1 MTYKTDADDSRVDKV
16 QSVAGT
22 DSESPS
28 DRAMRLAGDV
38 LPFPKPLAESDWN
51 RLKGE
56 NNFKDTPVQKFD
68 PMGDVTGGGKVIPGP
83 GYTD

>member
-1 MTYKTDADDSRVDKV
+1 MSYKTDADDSRVDKV

-38 LPFPKPLAESDWN
+38 VPFPKSLHDQDMN
-51 RLKGE
+51 RFKSGKGDDVP
-56 NNFKDTPVQKFD
+56 KATPFD
-68 PMGDVTGGGKVIPGP
+68 PTGDVTGGGKVIPGP

>member
-1 MTYKTDADDSRVDKV
+1 MTYKTDANNSRVDKF
-16 QSVAGT
+16 QSVAGSN
-22 DSESPS
+22 SESPS

-38 LPFPKPLAESDWN
+38 APFPQSLAESDWM
-51 RLKGE
+51 RLKSE
-56 NNFKDTPVQKFD
+56 NTFKDTPVQKFD